1 MERKNINRGFTQSLP
16 VHDCRFGVQAGIVPT
31 LLTSLMRSIA
41 LLSKFQHSNIPIFQ
55 YSKVT
60 TYYPEEPFINTKM
73 KNFLSYIVIF
83 LLFSSCIKQEPD
95 YSSLSVELTIE
106 FSEDIPYE
114 HRDSAKVVLANLT
127 KNYSFTKYATSE
139 GYVLFNGIEPGFYSA
154 TVVHSYSESGT
165 SFHLNGLKLIDVF
178 SSIADTIPLIIS
190 ESNALVIKE
199 FYYSGCLTP
208 AGNQYTSDQYIEI
221 FNNSSMLQYAD
232 GISIMEHESY
242 SLDENYWT
250 FLKDTIVARMIW
262 TIPGEGNDVPILPG
276 RSIVIARDAIN
287 HQDDSLGNPLCP
299 VDLSFADFEFWV
311 KTVTGGDIDGPF
323 SINMIEDLFTFR
335 GSDVC
340 FHTRGG
346 SAIALVKFP
355 GNSEDRENFINNNLI
370 RKVATST
377 RYYGKIPNEFVLDA
391 VEVTWDEAHAIYKR
405 FPLELD
411 AGYTYVAAGSRS
423 GKCIRR
429 KVKEIID
436 GRYVYQDTN
445 NSSEDFLKDADP
457 NPWIYEE

>member
-1 MERKNINRGFTQSLP
+1 
-16 VHDCRFGVQAGIVPT
+16 
-31 LLTSLMRSIA
+31 
-41 LLSKFQHSNIPIFQ
+41 
-55 YSKVT
+55 
-60 TYYPEEPFINTKM
+60 M
-73 KNFLSYIVIF
+73 KNFLSYIVIS
-83 LLFSSCIKQEPD
+83 LLFTSCVKKVPD
-95 YSSLSVELTIE
+95 FHSFSVDLKII

-114 HRDSAKVVLANLT
+114 YRDSAKVVLANLT

-139 GYVLFNGIEPGFYSA
+139 GDVFFNGIEPGFYSA
-154 TVVHSYSESGT
+154 TIVHSYNEGGI
-165 SFHLNGLKLIDVF
+165 SFSLNGLKLIDVF
-178 SSIADTIPLIIS
+178 SSLVDTIPLIIS
-190 ESNALVIKE
+190 ETNAFVIKE

-221 FNNSSMLQYAD
+221 FNNTSMLQYAD
-232 GISIMEHESY
+232 GISIIEHESY
-242 SLDENYWT
+242 SLDKNYWT

-262 TIPGEGNDVPILPG
+262 TIPGEGNDVPVLPG

-299 VDLSFADFEFWV
+299 VDLSHADFEFWV
-311 KTVTGGDIDGPF
+311 ETVTGGDIDGPF
-323 SINMIEDLFTFR
+323 AANMIEDLFTFR
-335 GSDVC
+335 GSDIC

-355 GNSEDRENFINNNLI
+355 GDNEDRENFIQNNLI
-370 RKVATST
+370 RKSTTST
-377 RYYGKIPNEFVLDA
+377 RYYGKIPNEFVIDA

-445 NSSEDFLKDADP
+445 NSTEDFLKDADP
-457 NPWIYEE
+457 KPWIYEE